1 MSRRASLSLALAAGI
16 LWLAAAVPAQAQAIW
31 TWTNEYGSVLAVNNY
46 NSGTGA
52 IVGTYTNNASGSCGV
67 GRAQGMTG
75 WLATGSTGQSIS
87 FSVNFLGCGSTTVW
101 TGQLG
106 SGANFTSLWYLSL
119 AAPVTWNGISAGT
132 DRFTFKS
139 GDKTKFTAH

>member
-1 MSRRASLSLALAAGI
+1 MTRRASLSLALAAG
-16 LWLAAAVPAQAQAIW
+16 LVWLIAAVPARAQAIW

-52 IVGTYTNNASGSCGV
+52 IVGTYTNNAPGSCGV

-75 WLATGSTGQSIS
+75 WLASGSTGQSIS
-87 FSVNFLGCGSTTVW
+87 FAVNFLGCTSTTVW
-101 TGQLG
+101 TGQL
-106 SGANFTSLWYLSL
+106 SSNANFTSLWYLAL

-132 DRFTFKS
+132 DSFTFKS
-139 GDKTKFTAH
+139 GDKATLPGH